1 MWKWGG
7 GFLDALGYVDFA
19 GCMVVHG
26 MGGFSAIAAA
36 IVLGP
41 RLGRFVGGKSK
52 PIPGHSMPLATLG
65 VFLLVVG
72 FYGFNPG
79 SQLAISTPDDVA
91 AVMKIAVNTTL
102 AAGAGGIGALAL
114 IWVLTKKAD
123 LSMALNGVLGGLV
136 SICTACDAFGNG
148 QTIVLALIA
157 GAVVVGGVYLL
168 EKLKIDDPV
177 GAFPVHGLC
186 GVLGV
191 LAPPLFGLEG
201 FTIGAQLTGFAVI
214 AIFAFVTSFGLFTV
228 LRLFGIARVSAEV
241 ESEGLDVVEHGMEAY
256 AITAE

>member
-1 MWKWGG
+1 
-7 GFLDALGYVDFA
+7 
-19 GCMVVHG
+19 
-26 MGGFSAIAAA
+26 
-36 IVLGP
+36 
-41 RLGRFVGGKSK
+41 
-52 PIPGHSMPLATLG
+52 
-65 VFLLVVG
+65 
-72 FYGFNPG
+72 
-79 SQLAISTPDDVA
+79 
-91 AVMKIAVNTTL
+91 MKIAVNTTL

-114 IWVLTKKAD
+114 IWVITKKAD

-136 SICTACDAFGNG
+136 SICTACDVLGNG

-191 LAPPLFGLEG
+191 LAPPLFGLDG